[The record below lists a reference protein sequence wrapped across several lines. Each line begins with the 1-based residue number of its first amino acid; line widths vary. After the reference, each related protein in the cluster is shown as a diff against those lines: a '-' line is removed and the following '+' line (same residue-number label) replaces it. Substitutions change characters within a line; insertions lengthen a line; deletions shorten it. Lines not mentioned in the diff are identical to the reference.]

1 MADGK
6 NLAGAWETRPRSL
19 DLRIR
24 EHRGIVGVKETS
36 ARPRMGPVDAVGAV
50 AAMVGG
56 KKLHGTADRALE
68 AVKHGI
74 KGMGRKRGARGL
86 S

>member
-1 MADGK
+1 M
-6 NLAGAWETRPRSL
+6 
-19 DLRIR
+19 
-24 EHRGIVGVKETS
+24 KETS

-50 AAMVGG
+50 AAMAGG
-56 KKLHGTADRALE
+56 KKLHGAADRALE